1 MISKW
6 LFSGAFLFELSSWAS
21 VFADLPFGQAL
32 ALYLF
37 AHGLGSALLCVGV
50 WLLLPR
56 RYKFPLPWSPLFLF
70 SLAFFV
76 PLIGAVGVAAAVFPA
91 LYLPRQRGEQAWQA
105 MGVPGL
111 PFRPKEKRLDMM
123 FSDGGLQ
130 DVLRHAPDPNQRLTA
145 IFATRRMPG
154 KEAIPILK
162 LALRDP
168 ADDVRLL
175 AYSMLDHGSPY
186 RHKRR
191 CR

>member
-56 RYKFPLPWSPLFLF
+56 RYKFPLPWARCS
-70 SLAFFV
+70 SS
-76 PLIGAVGVAAAVFPA
+76 
-91 LYLPRQRGEQAWQA
+91 AW
-105 MGVPGL
+105 P
-111 PFRPKEKRLDMM
+111 
-123 FSDGGLQ
+123 S
-130 DVLRHAPDPNQRLTA
+130 
-145 IFATRRMPG
+145 
-154 KEAIPILK
+154 
-162 LALRDP
+162 
-168 ADDVRLL
+168 
-175 AYSMLDHGSPY
+175 S
-186 RHKRR
+186 

>member
-21 VFADLPFGQAL
+21 VFADLPIGQAL

-76 PLIGAVGVAAAVFPA
+76 PLIGAVGV
-91 LYLPRQRGEQAWQA
+91 
-105 MGVPGL
+105 
-111 PFRPKEKRLDMM
+111 
-123 FSDGGLQ
+123 
-130 DVLRHAPDPNQRLTA
+130 
-145 IFATRRMPG
+145 RR
-154 KEAIPILK
+154 
-162 LALRDP
+162 
-168 ADDVRLL
+168 
-175 AYSMLDHGSPY
+175 YS
-186 RHKRR
+186 RR
-191 CR
+191 CTCRASVASRPGRRWASPSCRSGRRKSAST

>member
-91 LYLPRQRGEQAWQA
+91 LTCRASVASR
-105 MGVPGL
+105 PG
-111 PFRPKEKRLDMM
+111 
-123 FSDGGLQ
+123 
-130 DVLRHAPDPNQRLTA
+130 
-145 IFATRRMPG
+145 RRW
-154 KEAIPILK
+154 A
-162 LALRDP
+162 
-168 ADDVRLL
+168 
-175 AYSMLDHGSPY
+175 SPSC
-186 RHKRR
+186 RSGRR
-191 CR
+191 KSAST